1 MVNVPKE
8 EWEQMRDELRDL
20 RTAVNALTTAL
31 TGNELGTTGIQP
43 RLAAAEVWINEAKV
57 KLALIAAG
65 IAGGATGLAE
75 AVKAYFSHSDK

>member
-1 MVNVPKE
+1 
-8 EWEQMRDELRDL
+8 MRDELRDL
-20 RTAVNALTTAL
+20 RSAVNALTTAL

-43 RLAAAEVWINEAKV
+43 RLAAAEAWISEAKV

-75 AVKAYFSHSDK
+75 AVKAYFGTGGHER